1 MGAGIELNY
10 LLGTFNVKLPASES
24 FFEPR
29 WIQHRQKVALDALK
43 QGAIEDVRI
52 SQKLP
57 VDELVLFALKEGF
70 LQKGLR
76 QFPDPRKKFEVPID
90 VILLSQILQ
99 RLNDEHSLLLAPYM
113 LNSSELITRLGYN
126 ASHLTEGFND
136 RAVGERQTA
145 FHGETLKHILMS
157 TRAPELLT
165 WFNRDWLPIWR
176 ANSPGR
182 TRQYI
187 LDGTDI
193 EIPEQHVR
201 FYDGAGT
208 RRIEHK
214 DGSETVTHGY
224 KIVWLAEI
232 IDRKNVIVTLAMGPI
247 QTHDLELARP
257 LVDEFDFEPNS
268 SIICDRGFIDGAWI
282 TRMKQ
287 DRGVDFFIPL
297 KRNMDVT
304 QAAVS
309 YADNQQLWKSHP
321 TREAQSI
328 AEIKTPHLF
337 WKECP
342 VLEHGVLAR
351 WTKKDGTP
359 EQVLFVTTKSGHD
372 GKSILA
378 TYDQRFEIEE
388 NHRQLKCFQ
397 GLATLPSKKLPQI
410 VFRLLMG
417 VLGFN
422 LMQLFLNSEACENF
436 KEYSLKTHR
445 QKRVEE
451 KNPEVIIYT
460 ATSFAVLRQYEF
472 LPVILKLKR
481 SVQQR
486 LIGVFEGLQW
496 AARGPAFS

>member
-1 MGAGIELNY
+1 M
-10 LLGTFNVKLPASES
+10 FNPKYPSSES
-24 FFEPR
+24 IFEPR
-29 WIQHRQKVALDALK
+29 WVQHRQKDVLDALK

-57 VDELVLFALKEGF
+57 VDELVLFGLKENF

-76 QFPDPRKKFEVPID
+76 LFPDPRKSFEVPID

-99 RLNDEHSLLLAPYM
+99 RLTNEHSLLLAPYM
-113 LNSSELITRLGYN
+113 LNSAELITRLGYN
-126 ASHLTEGFND
+126 VTHLTDGFND
-136 RAVGERQTA
+136 RAVHKRQA
-145 FHGETLKHILMS
+145 PFHGEVLKHILMS
-157 TRAPELLT
+157 IRAPELLG
-165 WFNRDWLPIWR
+165 WFNRDWLSIWR
-176 ANSPGR
+176 ANAPGR

-208 RRIEHK
+208 RRVEHK
-214 DGSETVTHGY
+214 DGSVTVTHGY

-232 IDRKNVIVTLAMGPI
+232 IDRKSVIVTIAIGPI

-257 LVDEFDFEPNS
+257 LLDEFDFEPNS
-268 SIICDRGFIDGAWI
+268 SVICDRGFIDSSWI

-287 DRGVDFFIPL
+287 TRGVDFFIPL
-297 KRNMDVT
+297 KKNMAVT
-304 QAAVS
+304 QAAIS
-309 YADNQQLWKSHP
+309 YADNRKLWKCHP
-321 TREAQSI
+321 TRDGQMI
-328 AEIKTPHLF
+328 AEVPPPHLF
-337 WKECP
+337 WEDCT
-342 VLEHGVLAR
+342 VLAHGVLSR
-351 WTKKDGTP
+351 WVGKDGEP
-359 EQVLFVTTKSGHD
+359 QQVLFVTTQEGHN

-378 TYDQRFEIEE
+378 TYDQRSEIEE
-388 NHRQLKCFQ
+388 DHRQIKCFQ
-397 GLATLPSKKLPQI
+397 GLATLPSKKLSQI
-410 VFRLLMG
+410 VFRILMG

-422 LMQLFLNSEACENF
+422 LMQLFLNSEACKNF
-436 KEYSLKTHR
+436 EQYSLKTLR

-481 SVQQR
+481 SVQKR
-486 LIGVFEGLQW
+486 LIGVFEGLHW
-496 AARGPAFS
+496 AACSPGFS